1 MSGLLADIDA
11 SRGDFQLTSA
21 LAVAPGEV
29 LALLGPNGSGKSTLL
44 RALAGLL
51 PLTAGRVE
59 LNGQVLDEPDAG
71 VFLPAERRRVG
82 LLFQE
87 RRLFPHLTVLD
98 NVAYAAR
105 ADGKRRRQ
113 ARADAQPWLER
124 FDLASLASRRAGQLS
139 GGQAQRVALARVL
152 TGSPQLLLLDE
163 PFTALDVDA
172 RTQLREL
179 LATTLP
185 ALEIPVILVT
195 HEQADVDQLATRQLA
210 MTTAA

>member
-1 MSGLLADIDA
+1 
-11 SRGDFQLTSA
+11 
-21 LAVAPGEV
+21 V